1 MNNIYFRDTPN
12 RTVTIQYYDA
22 DLKIGNA
29 VAIEDYTSDTHP
41 RLLQRIE
48 ARQMIWD
55 SVVRDWRLKTAI
67 ERKFDG
73 FRVNS
78 VVVNEMPIQ
87 LNITNAKI
95 LELKKQPDEMTYD
108 ELWRYL
114 MLLQQ
119 GGKNIRRQLI
129 EYYGNFAFPFANLI
143 VILFGVPFASVRRK
157 GGLAIQIGAA
167 MTISFLYLVF
177 TKISQTIGFSMDL
190 NPILVGWMANIV
202 FIMLALFVLNKSR
215 T

>member
-1 MNNIYFRDTPN
+1 
-12 RTVTIQYYDA
+12 
-22 DLKIGNA
+22 
-29 VAIEDYTSDTHP
+29 
-41 RLLQRIE
+41 
-48 ARQMIWD
+48 
-55 SVVRDWRLKTAI
+55 
-67 ERKFDG
+67 
-73 FRVNS
+73 
-78 VVVNEMPIQ
+78 
-87 LNITNAKI
+87 
-95 LELKKQPDEMTYD
+95 
-108 ELWRYL
+108 L